1 MEFISIPAGSF
12 TMGSPEKEKG
22 RSDDEK
28 QVPVTITQAFELGK
42 TVVTQQQ
49 WTPPTDEELSAKQL
63 TMLIGL
69 MKADGA
75 PAGLELDR
83 LKRLSDEEADVV
95 AAYEG
100 SLSLNGLTTLSDH
113 AALALSRHTGEW
125 LSLDG
130 VTAFSNAAADALAQY
145 KGFLGLDSLAT
156 LTSAALATRIVSD
169 ITTDQID
176 YQKRLLESWEDE
188 IPPWPHFGEVALPT
202 VTELSPEASNAIVE
216 AIHAASDEFP
226 DLQIDS
232 MSRDGSLELNG
243 LRSLSI
249 EVARELV
256 RHHGYLSL
264 RGLTVLSPAA
274 ADVLAGIG
282 EHTLDLSGLRD
293 ISDDVVEALAK
304 HKGSLGLE
312 GLERLSALARQRFEP
327 CRFPKG
333 FYTSKTRWT

>member
-1 MEFISIPAGSF
+1 
-12 TMGSPEKEKG
+12 
-22 RSDDEK
+22 
-28 QVPVTITQAFELGK
+28 
-42 TVVTQQQ
+42 
-49 WTPPTDEELSAKQL
+49 
-63 TMLIGL
+63 
-69 MKADGA
+69 
-75 PAGLELDR
+75 
-83 LKRLSDEEADVV
+83 
-95 AAYEG
+95 
-100 SLSLNGLTTLSDH
+100 
-113 AALALSRHTGEW
+113 
-125 LSLDG
+125 
-130 VTAFSNAAADALAQY
+130 
-145 KGFLGLDSLAT
+145 
-156 LTSAALATRIVSD
+156 
-169 ITTDQID
+169 
-176 YQKRLLESWEDE
+176 
-188 IPPWPHFGEVALPT
+188 
-202 VTELSPEASNAIVE
+202 
-216 AIHAASDEFP
+216 
-226 DLQIDS
+226 